1 MRRIL
6 TVAAAV
12 LLLLAV
18 RASVRTVHHNGAN
31 CGSLLKPNDFE
42 QRGPAG
48 TIPIPCA
55 DAHAT
60 DRSIAFTLVAAAGVM
75 TILIVVMSRRESNA
89 TEPTPSR

>member
-1 MRRIL
+1 M
-6 TVAAAV
+6 

-18 RASVRTVHHNGAN
+18 GTSVRTVHRNGAN
-31 CGSLLKPNDFE
+31 CGSLVNPNDFE

-60 DRSIAFTLVAAAGVM
+60 HRTIALTLVAAAGVM
-75 TILIVVMSRRESNA
+75 TILIVVMTRRESNA
-89 TEPTPSR
+89 TEPILSR